1 MSRAPLVGRA
11 EPPDL
16 HVMTFNVR
24 RRIDR
29 AWGRPADRWSRRRP
43 AVQDLLR
50 TEQPAL
56 LGVQEALPDQAQVI
70 AGALGDG
77 YRFAGRGSRA
87 GGRGEGCPI
96 LFDTERLELL
106 EWEQTALSS
115 RPHEPGSRTWGNLI
129 PRILVQAAFRDR
141 ATGATFVALNTHLDP
156 FSPASRVHAAGEIR
170 RRVAMQPLPAVV
182 TGDLN
187 ARPGSP
193 ALRELCSG
201 DVLTDAWTAASE
213 RLTPAWKTFASY
225 RTPRAGLAPGGE
237 SRDAR
242 IDWIAVSPAVTVSR
256 VAINARRFD
265 GRWPSDHLPVQ
276 AVVRIPQRDAP

>member
-1 MSRAPLVGRA
+1 MSRAPLIGRA

-24 RRIDR
+24 RRINR
-29 AWGRPADRWSRRRP
+29 VWGRSADRWSTRRP
-43 AVQDLLR
+43 AVQELLR
-50 TEQPAL
+50 TERPAL

-77 YRFAGRGSRA
+77 YRFAGRGGQA

-96 LFDTERLELL
+96 FFDTERLELF

-129 PRILVQAAFRDR
+129 PRILVRAAFRDK
-141 ATGATFVALNTHLDP
+141 ATGARFVALNAHLDP
-156 FSPASRVHAAGEIR
+156 FSPASRVHAAAEIR
-170 RRVAMQPLPAVV
+170 RRAMQPLPAVV

-193 ALRELCSG
+193 ALRELCSD
-201 DVLTDAWTAASE
+201 DVLTDAWTRASE

-225 RTPRAGLAPGGE
+225 RTPRVARTPGGE
-237 SRDAR
+237 SGDAR
-242 IDWIAVSPAVTVSR
+242 IDWIAVSPDVTVSR

-276 AVVRIPQRDAP
+276 AVVRIPQGDAR